1 MVGEAVKVTLL
12 PEHIEVEEAFTLTL
26 ATTFAFTVM
35 VTELEVAGL
44 PEMQEAFDVM
54 IQLTTSLLLSD
65 PVL

>member
-1 MVGEAVKVTLL
+1 MGVAVNVTLL
-12 PEHIEVEEAFTLTL
+12 PEHIEVAVALTLTP

-44 PEMQEAFDVM
+44 PVMQEALEVM
-54 IQLTTSLLLSD
+54 IQLTTSLLLKE